1 MHSSRRDSTL
11 GCSIKTSDPYTSQP
25 IHTSCN
31 FSLYRSK
38 AITEDELSYDDLLN
52 SEWYID
58 ALFAKDPEAV
68 STKFDEE
75 QPDTTSRILTAKSHS
90 SDEVEALL
98 VMENITS
105 LREYATM
112 FEEWVDQGGDIDSD
126 QHKLNKWRFQCDSQ
140 ESSEEILQ

>member
-1 MHSSRRDSTL
+1 ML

-68 STKFDEE
+68 VTKFDEE

-105 LREYATM
+105 LREYA
-112 FEEWVDQGGDIDSD
+112 
-126 QHKLNKWRFQCDSQ
+126 
-140 ESSEEILQ
+140 

>member
-1 MHSSRRDSTL
+1 MMICLTPSGTSMPSSQ
-11 GCSIKTSDPYTSQP
+11 Y
-25 IHTSCN
+25 
-31 FSLYRSK
+31 
-38 AITEDELSYDDLLN
+38 
-52 SEWYID
+52 
-58 ALFAKDPEAV
+58 PEAV